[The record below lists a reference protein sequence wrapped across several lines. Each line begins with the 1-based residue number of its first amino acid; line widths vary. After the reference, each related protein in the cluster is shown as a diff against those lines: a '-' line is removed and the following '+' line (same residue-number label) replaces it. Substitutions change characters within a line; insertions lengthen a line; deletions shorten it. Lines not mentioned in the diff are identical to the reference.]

1 MNRKKLTTPHGFYL
15 GESGSGKSMGM
26 KDAIWKVAAA
36 TDDDIMIIDAER
48 EYAPL
53 TRTLGG
59 EVIEISP
66 KSNHHINPLDVAD
79 GYEEGS
85 IVAAK
90 SELITC
96 ILEQQAGEGRLNGV
110 HTAII
115 DRCTNN
121 IYRPFLQDPVHTPM
135 PLLTD
140 WRREVMQQPEP
151 EARELALIS
160 ELITEGSMNVFA
172 HKTNVQ
178 TDNRIVTLDLYEM
191 GEQLRPSALVVAL
204 EAVQNRVVEP
214 TAWI

>member
-1 MNRKKLTTPHGFYL
+1 MVCITHSVFLFRIGKDPFHCDRKNLTTPHGFYL

-79 GYEEGS
+79 GYEESG

-96 ILEQQAGEGRLNGV
+96 ILEQQTKG
-110 HTAII
+110 
-115 DRCTNN
+115 
-121 IYRPFLQDPVHTPM
+121 Q
-135 PLLTD
+135 LT
-140 WRREVMQQPEP
+140 
-151 EARELALIS
+151 
-160 ELITEGSMNVFA
+160 
-172 HKTNVQ
+172 
-178 TDNRIVTLDLYEM
+178 
-191 GEQLRPSALVVAL
+191 VV
-204 EAVQNRVVEP
+204 
-214 TAWI
+214 